1 MGRLVSW
8 LLALAVMA
16 YIAYWTE
23 NHLAGSVQQDP
34 EGSSQ
39 AKAVLDHAREQARQI
54 EKNEARRAEET
65 LKRTDETQGR

>member
-8 LLALAVMA
+8 LLAVAVLA
-16 YIAYWTE
+16 YIAYWTV

-39 AKAVLDHAREQARQI
+39 AKAILDRARDQAKQI
-54 EKNEARRAEET
+54 EKNEARRADET
-65 LKRTDETQGR
+65 LRRTDDSR

>member
-8 LLALAVMA
+8 LLALAVLA
-16 YIAYWTE
+16 YIAFWTV

-39 AKAVLDHAREQARQI
+39 AKAILDRAREQAKQI
-54 EKNEARRAEET
+54 EKNEARRADET
-65 LKRTDETQGR
+65 LRRTDETR

>member
-1 MGRLVSW
+1 V
-8 LLALAVMA
+8 
-16 YIAYWTE
+16 